1 MAKCIEYAQHYP
13 LVLLLLAGLFLLA
26 CWRSEEVRAWVLRLI
41 VLLLVLALLFFVYK
55 KYSYLLPSSHQ
66 APAFRDDRLLP
77 EEHVG
82 KKYYQDPAE
91 RLRER

>member
-1 MAKCIEYAQHYP
+1 MAKLIAYAQHYP
-13 LVLLLLAGLFLLA
+13 VVLFFLAGLFFLA
-26 CWRSEEVRAWVLRLI
+26 CWRSEEVRAWVLRVM
-41 VLLLVLALLFFVYK
+41 VLLLVLAFLFFVYQ

-82 KKYYQDPAE
+82 KRYYQDPAE

>member
-1 MAKCIEYAQHYP
+1 MAKLIEYGQNNP
-13 LVLLLLAGLFLLA
+13 LVLLLLVGLFLLV

-41 VLLLVLALLFFVYK
+41 VLLLVLACLFFAYQKYK
-55 KYSYLLPSSHQ
+55 YLLPSSHQ